1 MPVSGTYPAESRV
14 SAPTRPASTR
24 LLGGVGKAKCPAF
37 NRVRLG
43 HLQKLS
49 GFYPHN
55 GALARYG
62 KCPDEETTNQR
73 QIARDYHWHMPDP
86 LSPVLPAAPSEA
98 SPPASEL
105 RKPHEMIV
113 MLPRSKR
120 VTLTGRLLYNA
131 MLHVSQNRLQSLEVM
146 PSADFMFEAPLPALL
161 RTTGS
166 SGEDR
171 TAAKRYLR
179 EMRSLEVDWESTAPG
194 DGVKWRG
201 FSMLA
206 EVAIELRGG
215 ENWVSWAF
223 PPTIMTALRDPTRW
237 ARIDLDVLAGLST
250 YASVALY
257 EICARYRDNPGGVT
271 SRKPTQWWI
280 DALGHGPAGT
290 DRREWRKV
298 KSEKV
303 KPAIEEISRQTDLE
317 IELIEHKTGR
327 MVTEVQ
333 FSVRRKRE
341 LRSRMRVAGPVDASL
356 VLRAESL
363 GIREIKLDALVT
375 EFGADLVREKLALL
389 EQRAARNERD
399 AINNAYAYLRASLRN
414 EGLAA
419 PDPAPPPAPR
429 EDGPAAAAPQAGDA
443 GWLTDRI
450 AALKREIAGLAAE
463 QKTALADAAVADLA
477 RRGMLSAVVKRRAAQ
492 GDILHDLLGSV
503 VVRIFAEGKYGPGWN
518 LPPPA
523 PEAVTSPAVG

>member
-1 MPVSGTYPAESRV
+1 MSDALS
-14 SAPTRPASTR
+14 SA
-24 LLGGVGKAKCPAF
+24 
-37 NRVRLG
+37 
-43 HLQKLS
+43 
-49 GFYPHN
+49 
-55 GALARYG
+55 
-62 KCPDEETTNQR
+62 
-73 QIARDYHWHMPDP
+73 
-86 LSPVLPAAPSEA
+86 LPAAAPDPSA
-98 SPPASEL
+98 GSSEL

-131 MLHVSQNRLQSLEVM
+131 LLHVSQSRLQSMDVM

-223 PPTIMTALRDPTRW
+223 PPTIMAALRDPSRW

-250 YASVALY
+250 YAAVALY

-333 FSVRRKRE
+333 FAVRRKHDARPR
-341 LRSRMRVAGPVDASL
+341 LRSAGPVDASL

-363 GIREIKLDALVT
+363 GIREIKLDGLIT
-375 EFGADLVREKLALL
+375 EFGVERVREKLALL

-399 AINNAYAYLRASLRN
+399 AINNAYAYLRASLKN
-414 EGLAA
+414 EEA
-419 PDPAPPPAPR
+419 PAPEPPPAPPPVRAPA
-429 EDGPAAAAPQAGDA
+429 PAPADS
-443 GWLTDRI
+443 WLADRI
-450 AALKREIAGLAAE
+450 AAIKREIMALAPA
-463 QKTALADAAVADLA
+463 QKAALADAALADLA

-503 VVRIFAEGKYGPGWN
+503 VVRIFAEGKYGKDWNVPPGQG
-518 LPPPA
+518 A
-523 PEAVTSPAVG
+523 

>member
-1 MPVSGTYPAESRV
+1 
-14 SAPTRPASTR
+14 
-24 LLGGVGKAKCPAF
+24 
-37 NRVRLG
+37 
-43 HLQKLS
+43 
-49 GFYPHN
+49 
-55 GALARYG
+55 
-62 KCPDEETTNQR
+62 
-73 QIARDYHWHMPDP
+73 MPDP
-86 LSPVLPAAPSEA
+86 LSPVLPAAPPEA
-98 SPPASEL
+98 GPPASEL

-131 MLHVSQNRLQSLEVM
+131 MLHVSQNRLQSLDVM

-341 LRSRMRVAGPVDASL
+341 LRPRMRVAGPVDASL

-363 GIREIKLDALVT
+363 GIREIKLDGLVT

-414 EGLAA
+414 EGLAP
-419 PDPAPPPAPR
+419 PDPAPPATPR
-429 EDGPAAAAPQAGDA
+429 EEAPAAAAAPVADER
-443 GWLTDRI
+443 WLTDRI

-503 VVRIFAEGKYGPGWN
+503 VVRIFAEGKYGAGWN
-518 LPPPA
+518 VPPTA
-523 PEAVTSPAVG
+523 PGAVTSPAAG